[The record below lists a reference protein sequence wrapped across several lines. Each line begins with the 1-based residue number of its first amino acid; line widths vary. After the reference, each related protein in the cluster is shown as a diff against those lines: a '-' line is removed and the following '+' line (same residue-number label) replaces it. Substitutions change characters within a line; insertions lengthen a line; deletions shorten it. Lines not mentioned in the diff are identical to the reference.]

1 MEVRSK
7 SSNPPSPSIT
17 NESSDKIEQSP
28 SRNGDDE
35 FDAAQCLFCNQTSTD
50 LDQNLTHMLK
60 AHGLFVDSTNLL
72 VDVGSLLAYFH
83 FIISEL
89 YECLYCGTQRNTRQ
103 AVQQH
108 MMAKGHCKYD
118 ISDEDGELRE
128 FYDIPVSDAREEL
141 QQKQLLSQ
149 TRPKKSRALKHSDGH
164 GMASSIDQALRT
176 GRSPL
181 HSDTEP
187 ESSSNNQVST
197 RALKQ
202 EHTLNSQLTR
212 LRADDRRSLL
222 HLPASQ
228 QRALL
233 ITHHKQMEKARRTE
247 QASQGHLQ
255 TAGNTVNCL
264 SKLRL
269 VRKPPHMG
277 HVANLTH

>member
-1 MEVRSK
+1 MEAESTHSESPSSPITNKSTDSVARS
-7 SSNPPSPSIT
+7 PSPI
-17 NESSDKIEQSP
+17 
-28 SRNGDDE
+28 DDYE
-35 FDAAQCLFCNQTSTD
+35 FDESECLFCNQSSTD
-50 LDQNLTHMLK
+50 LEQNLSHMLN
-60 AHGLFVDSTNLL
+60 AHGLFVDSANLL

-118 ISDEDGELRE
+118 ISDEDAELRE
-128 FYDIPVSDAREEL
+128 FYDMPSSKAREEL
-141 QQKQLLSQ
+141 QQKQILSPPK
-149 TRPKKSRALKHSDGH
+149 PKKPRPSKHPDVRGRASPTDPGLL
-164 GMASSIDQALRT
+164 ARSSP
-176 GRSPL
+176 S

-187 ESSSNNQVST
+187 ESNANNEVST

-202 EHTLNSQLTR
+202 EHTLNTQLTR

-233 ITHHKQMEKARRTE
+233 ITQHKQMEKARRTE
-247 QASQGHLQ
+247 QRELGHLGS
-255 TAGNTVNCL
+255 AGNTVNCL
-264 SKLRL
+264 SKLKL
-269 VRKPPHMG
+269 IRKPPHTG
-277 HVANLTH
+277 NVASLKH